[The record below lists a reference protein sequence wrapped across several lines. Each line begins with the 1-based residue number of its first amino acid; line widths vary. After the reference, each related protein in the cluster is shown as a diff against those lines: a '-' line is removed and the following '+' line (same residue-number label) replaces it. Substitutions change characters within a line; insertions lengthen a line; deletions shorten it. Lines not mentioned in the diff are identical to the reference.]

1 MIAPVDNDMA
11 VYQHII
17 DPVGVLLGTRESSPV
32 GDAIWIEHNDVGP
45 VAFAEKS
52 TILKTQPLGRE

>member
-17 DPVGVLLGTRESSPV
+17 DPVGELLGTRESSPV
-32 GDAIWIEHNDVGP
+32 DYAIWIEYDDVGP
-45 VAFAEKS
+45 GAFAEKS